1 MKKNLGSLVLAGI
14 AVVAFSSAASATSLV
29 YTLNQDGCTGGCGTG
44 STVFGTVTLT
54 EPSANVVHVK
64 VDLTPLGI
72 TEFVATGAGDALLFN
87 LTGGNLTSDISN
99 LTSGFNYIN
108 GGGSAS
114 TFGSFTQVIEC
125 TVPTACG
132 HGASN
137 PNPGPLQFDISLT
150 GITVASFT
158 ANTGGFFFA
167 SDVIGPTG
175 KTGDVAAKGPLNPPP
190 PVPEPASLT
199 LLGTGLAFLGTKLR
213 RRNS

>member
-1 MKKNLGSLVLAGI
+1 MLAGI
-14 AVVAFSSAASATSLV
+14 AMAAFSSAASASSLV

-54 EPSANVVHVK
+54 DSTNAVHVE
-64 VDLTPLGI
+64 VDLTPLGV

-87 LTGGNLTSDISN
+87 LSGGNLASHLSN
-99 LTSGFNYIN
+99 LTSGFTYVS
-108 GGGSAS
+108 GGDSAS
-114 TFGSFTQVIEC
+114 TFGDFTQLIQC

-132 HGASN
+132 HGASK
-137 PNPGPLQFDISLT
+137 PNPGPLQFDIALT

-167 SDVIGPTG
+167 SDIIGPTG